1 MEHTAANSS
10 FGSCFNPPNLKAP
23 SQIKGGVPLSP
34 QSSLPT
40 IGMSLASN
48 DVNNQVQHA
57 WGASPHEFESCDP
70 AQTFKTKREAL
81 SELSDIFTSI
91 TDAVIKMPQYW
102 SFRHKVDKVVV
113 WDYNQFVDPK
123 DEVWLSLIKR
133 RAQAGDYSSRESFWL
148 DVVQLHI
155 NCEAYNKFGMGLAC
169 TPSLVD
175 VSDTLIN
182 HVCALLDG
190 EGDTIEA
197 AERCLHGPTTKRVRF
212 E

>member
-1 MEHTAANSS
+1 MV
-10 FGSCFNPPNLKAP
+10 
-23 SQIKGGVPLSP
+23 QGGVPLSP

-102 SFRHKVDKVVV
+102 SFRHKVRILFD
-113 WDYNQFVDPK
+113 
-123 DEVWLSLIKR
+123 
-133 RAQAGDYSSRESFWL
+133 
-148 DVVQLHI
+148 H
-155 NCEAYNKFGMGLAC
+155 
-169 TPSLVD
+169 
-175 VSDTLIN
+175 
-182 HVCALLDG
+182 ALLYDG
-190 EGDTIEA
+190 
-197 AERCLHGPTTKRVRF
+197 LHSMKRTSKQHIVYHLVL
-212 E
+212 